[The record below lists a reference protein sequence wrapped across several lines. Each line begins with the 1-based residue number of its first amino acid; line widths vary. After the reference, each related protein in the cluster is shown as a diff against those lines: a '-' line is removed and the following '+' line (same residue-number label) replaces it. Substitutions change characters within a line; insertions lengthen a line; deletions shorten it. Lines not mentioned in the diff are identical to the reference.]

1 MQIKQNQPTTKKSD
15 SDGDVEIK
23 TSKTI
28 SNNLKVVKELES
40 TIWVDLKKGNKIALG
55 KLYDIYIDS
64 LFAFGIQNSQDRSFV
79 MDCIHDL
86 FLDLYKYRS
95 TIKITDNSK
104 NYLFKSLK
112 RKINKRYLRK
122 TSPKSEEFIIYKN
135 KIFKKKQNNIINIKI
150 YKIIKLKNR
159 PSISPLNISA
169 PKAPHSHN
177 SFPVELSFIFIPS
190 LIQKIKIIKFIY
202 SINNKKRINIK
213 TTRRLNLH
221 SKPIC
226 NLSCLR
232 VSGNCY

>member
-40 TIWVDLKKGNKIALG
+40 TMWVDLKKGNKIALG

-104 NYLFKSLK
+104 NYLFKSLE

-122 TSPKSEEFIIYKN
+122 TSPKSEEFISYKN
-135 KIFKKKQNNIINIKI
+135 KIFKNHTSSCEDDMIVNEWELEKTAALEKAMSTLTSKQREFLFLRFTQEKTYEEISFIMGVSIQSARTNIYRAIKSLRHN
-150 YKIIKLKNR
+150 KLKYKY
-159 PSISPLNISA
+159 
-169 PKAPHSHN
+169 PK
-177 SFPVELSFIFIPS
+177 
-190 LIQKIKIIKFIY
+190 QK
-202 SINNKKRINIK
+202 R
-213 TTRRLNLH
+213 
-221 SKPIC
+221 
-226 NLSCLR
+226 
-232 VSGNCY
+232 

>member
-40 TIWVDLKKGNKIALG
+40 TMWVDLKKGNKIALG

-135 KIFKKKQNNIINIKI
+135 KIFKNTLDVQQKYWRSAVWLQTCENN
-150 YKIIKLKNR
+150 KNMFFVT
-159 PSISPLNISA
+159 N
-169 PKAPHSHN
+169 K
-177 SFPVELSFIFIPS
+177 
-190 LIQKIKIIKFIY
+190 IQK
-202 SINNKKRINIK
+202 
-213 TTRRLNLH
+213 TTTL
-221 SKPIC
+221 
-226 NLSCLR
+226 
-232 VSGNCY
+232 